1 MVNFLQQLVARWRSR
16 PKLDQGYRSLFE
28 QAPISIW
35 EEDWSALKPA
45 VDALREKGVADF
57 DAYFSAN
64 PDLVLELDSLAE
76 VVNVNSTTLTM
87 YEAPSKEKFFE
98 FELEDIEAANDPEA
112 MAKSLAAL
120 ARGEVRFTL
129 EGTETTYTGKQI
141 FTRDTVFVPEG
152 YRESWTRIMRVTED
166 ISERKAAEA
175 ALQQSRE
182 QLRAANA
189 EISLA
194 NSELEERVEQR
205 TQEFRIA
212 VQTAEAAMEVAE
224 AANRAKSEFLAN
236 MSHEIRT
243 PINGVMGMTELII
256 GTDLNP
262 KQQRYAETI
271 KRSSESLL
279 GVINDVLDF
288 SKIEAGKLALDESVF
303 DLRNLLED
311 LGELFAERA
320 HRKGIELLF
329 AIPVNMRG
337 TYRGDPGRLRQV
349 LTNLIGNAIKFTESG
364 EVLVRVRTVNEA
376 NDHDTLRFEV
386 IDTGIGIPEA
396 VREHIFEAFSQ
407 ADSSTTRRFGGTGL
421 GLAIS
426 RQLTELMG
434 GEIGVGSNADGGS
447 TFWFTVQ
454 LSRRDTQQS
463 YEEADHQ
470 ALRSV
475 RALIVDDNS
484 TNREI
489 VCAQLSSWNIRHHDV
504 PSGEQGLEALRAAL
518 ATKDPFGLVILD
530 KHMPD
535 MNGLQLARE
544 IRSDPSIDDVRIV
557 MLSSAAP
564 DPTSTI
570 NHYGIGAHL
579 TKPVRQSELYESLLA
594 LFSTGAKPA
603 PIEPVTSPEHNLT
616 GHVLVA
622 EDNLVNQQVTITML
636 EIIGCTVSLADN
648 GAKVLEMAKACNP
661 DLILMDCQMP
671 VMDGFQATRTI
682 RDAEQQNPALAR
694 VPIIALTANAM
705 KGDRERCMAAGMDDY
720 LSKPFAQDDLA
731 AMLNKWMQPS
741 PGPISKVS
749 LDEDALANIRSLQ
762 RPDQP
767 DVLERFLDTF
777 QETSSRLLRE
787 LRVAVESKDPDQ
799 LKSVAHSLKSSSAIL
814 GATQMASTCLRLES
828 LDLIGELETA
838 EQLVGELE
846 TAFPMVCTALRTKCG
861 QAAA

>member
-1 MVNFLQQLVARWRSR
+1 MVNFLQQLVARW
-16 PKLDQGYRSLFE
+16 
-28 QAPISIW
+28 
-35 EEDWSALKPA
+35 
-45 VDALREKGVADF
+45 
-57 DAYFSAN
+57 
-64 PDLVLELDSLAE
+64 
-76 VVNVNSTTLTM
+76 
-87 YEAPSKEKFFE
+87 PSKEKFFE
-98 FELEDIEAANDPEA
+98 FELEDVEAANGSEA
-112 MAKSLAAL
+112 MAKSMAAL

-212 VQTAEAAMEVAE
+212 VQTAEAVMEVAE

-243 PINGVMGMTELII
+243 PINVVMGMTELII

-262 KQQRYAETI
+262 EQQRYAETI

-279 GVINDVLDF
+279 SVINDVLDF
-288 SKIEAGKLALDESVF
+288 SKIEAGKLELDETVF

-311 LGELFAERA
+311 LGELFAERS
-320 HRKGIELLF
+320 HRKGIELLC

-376 NDHDTLRFEV
+376 DDHDTLRFEV
-386 IDTGIGIPEA
+386 IDSGISIPEA

-421 GLAIS
+421 KGLAVS

-454 LSRRDTQQS
+454 LSRRDTQRN

-489 VCAQLSSWNIRHHDV
+489 VCEQLSSWNIRHYDV
-504 PSGEQGLEALRAAL
+504 PSGEKGLEALRAAL
-518 ATKDPFGLVILD
+518 ATKDPFGLVVLD
-530 KHMPD
+530 KHMPG

-544 IRSDPSIDDVRIV
+544 IRSEPSINDVRIV
-557 MLSSAAP
+557 MLSSAG
-564 DPTSTI
+564 S
-570 NHYGIGAHL
+570 GSG
-579 TKPVRQSELYESLLA
+579 KFQQ
-594 LFSTGAKPA
+594 
-603 PIEPVTSPEHNLT
+603 TSP
-616 GHVLVA
+616 
-622 EDNLVNQQVTITML
+622 
-636 EIIGCTVSLADN
+636 
-648 GAKVLEMAKACNP
+648 
-661 DLILMDCQMP
+661 
-671 VMDGFQATRTI
+671 
-682 RDAEQQNPALAR
+682 
-694 VPIIALTANAM
+694 
-705 KGDRERCMAAGMDDY
+705 
-720 LSKPFAQDDLA
+720 
-731 AMLNKWMQPS
+731 
-741 PGPISKVS
+741 
-749 LDEDALANIRSLQ
+749 
-762 RPDQP
+762 
-767 DVLERFLDTF
+767 
-777 QETSSRLLRE
+777 RLLSE
-787 LRVAVESKDPDQ
+787 LRVALESKDPGQ
-799 LKSVAHSLKSSSAIL
+799 LKSVAHRVKSSSAIL
-814 GATQMASTCLRLES
+814 GATQMASICLRLES
-828 LDLIGELETA
+828 LDLTGELETA

-846 TAFPMVCTALRTKCG
+846 AVFTMVCTALRTKCG
-861 QAAA
+861 KAAA